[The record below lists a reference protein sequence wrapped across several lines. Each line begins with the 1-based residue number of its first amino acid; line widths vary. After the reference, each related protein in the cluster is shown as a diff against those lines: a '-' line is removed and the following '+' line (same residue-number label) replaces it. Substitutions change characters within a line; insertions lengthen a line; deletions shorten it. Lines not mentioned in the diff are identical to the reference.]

1 MPSVPIRIFAD
12 DYEVKVKSIFVPLDN
27 KISVQHHLI
36 GLHVC
41 EKSCHNVSFLLT
53 CKNSH

>member
-12 DYEVKVKSIFVPLDN
+12 DYDVKVKPIFVPMDN
-27 KISVQHHLI
+27 KILVHHFI

-41 EKSCHNVSFLLT
+41 EKSCHSVSFI
-53 CKNSH
+53 